1 MERASRETWAKRVE
15 RWKDSGLSAPEFAR
29 EMGFNARTLRYWKWK
44 LGKEGWWRGRRSK
57 KATTSLARSSSKKP
71 AAAPQFVEVDTAVV
85 AGADRLEL
93 AIGDRYVVRVPDGFD
108 GDTLRRVL
116 DVVEQRS

>member
-1 MERASRETWAKRVE
+1 M
-15 RWKDSGLSAPEFAR
+15 GL
-29 EMGFNARTLRYWKWK
+29 NARTLRYWKWK

-57 KATTSLARSSSKKP
+57 KPGTSLARSTHKTP
-71 AAAPQFVEVDTAVV
+71 APQFVEVDAAVV

-93 AIGDRYVVRVPDGFD
+93 AVGDRYVVRVPDGFD

-116 DVVEQRS
+116 DVVEPRS